1 VNQHTLI
8 WELNDRAGA
17 SVDCKAWRA
26 KGGVHVVVKP
36 AGEPARTQTFA
47 ACEDAVRWAIDL
59 ERTLVSEGWTKV
71 I

>member
-1 VNQHTLI
+1 MNQHTLI

-26 KGGVHVVVKP
+26 NGGVRVVVKP
-36 AGEPARTQTFA
+36 TGEPARTQSFA

-59 ERTLVSEGWTKV
+59 ERTLMSEAGRK
-71 I
+71 